1 VRLLTTHLTNCDWP
15 GKIEANGVEK
25 LKGNFMDFVVQTI
38 NDLHD
43 EIVATITASIEAV
56 ELATGSFIWKQVQ
69 DIAGEDLHRILQ
81 REFPRAEIIVAT
93 SKSSYPDVKLILNEM
108 QCAIDIKSAKI
119 QRSPSYDMGRL
130 ENYEEDHFC
139 VYLEEWELLVQYD
152 EEAGRLT
159 RVFFAPVREFVGYS
173 PRCDGVTFR
182 LYDGQIR
189 PKIWSDF
196 INEVVYWPSPERFIE
211 GVRNSL
217 NYSQMLGMRSAI
229 PNLTPAQKAELRLL
243 LDAVEFEPDE
253 EDL

>member
-1 VRLLTTHLTNCDWP
+1 
-15 GKIEANGVEK
+15 
-25 LKGNFMDFVVQTI
+25 MDLVVQTI

-43 EIVATITASIEAV
+43 EIVSTITTSIEAV

-69 DIAGEDLHRILQ
+69 DIAGEDLRKILQ
-81 REFPRAEIIVAT
+81 REFPRAEIIVST
-93 SKSSYPDVKLILNEM
+93 SKSSYPDVKLILNNTRY
-108 QCAIDIKSAKI
+108 AIDIKSAKI

-130 ENYEEDHFC
+130 ENYEEDHFL

-159 RVFFAPVREFVGYS
+159 RIFFAPAREFVGYS
-173 PRCDGVTFR
+173 TRCDGVTFR

-196 INEVVYWPSPERFIE
+196 NNEVVYWPTPERFIE

-217 NYSQMLGMRSAI
+217 NYSQMLAMRNLV
-229 PNLTPAQKAELRLL
+229 PNLSPEQKAELRLL
-243 LDAVEFEPDE
+243 LDAAEWSPDE
-253 EDL
+253 EDM